1 MGDDTTLP
9 SRGLRPRPIG
19 KSIESLRT
27 TALVLKSGK
36 AQNEHM
42 FSGLRPKADLPILEL
57 LPPPALR
64 ERCHRGLARRPHS
77 RAPVCGPH
85 AAKRPASTS
94 RPRLI
99 ARSSRSRLALPSS
112 TTSWDRTSVTHSRH
126 ISKWSWRWFYEAKLV
141 LADLPS

>member
-85 AAKRPASTS
+85 AAKRPASTAMAALS
-94 RPRLI
+94 ARPWPRPMARALAAHAQQTAMPVIGSLI
-99 ARSSRSRLALPSS
+99 AFQPRNGRAPWPDSA
-112 TTSWDRTSVTHSRH
+112 V
-126 ISKWSWRWFYEAKLV
+126 A
-141 LADLPS
+141 